1 LIDESGGRVARQLP
15 CGVSDGVVVVD
26 NANIVTWWRAGSASQ
41 SGIITA
47 VEGIESGGQQSIT
60 SIFAV
65 LWCAGALLLI
75 GLPRR
80 EWQAPEEA
88 LPPGSLW
95 GGIFAGGLLG
105 FVLINLPI
113 LLLTLTFG
121 AGEKWYWIDLVLALW
136 LIEQAVFI
144 VWKGKSLEVT
154 AVNKIFCRLMPQ
166 SYVDWRSSEDIATD
180 IQIGLWVGWLS
191 WLTLPMLI
199 PQGISATARSG
210 TWGIFISIFWAL
222 GLLFCVGLI
231 VLMIRLVASWGGPI
245 SRAFGKH
252 GQPEFARVLGLL
264 MIPMGLWM
272 LVSGILGLT
281 TRGII

>member
-1 LIDESGGRVARQLP
+1 
-15 CGVSDGVVVVD
+15 
-26 NANIVTWWRAGSASQ
+26 
-41 SGIITA
+41 
-47 VEGIESGGQQSIT
+47 
-60 SIFAV
+60 
-65 LWCAGALLLI
+65 
-75 GLPRR
+75 
-80 EWQAPEEA
+80 
-88 LPPGSLW
+88 
-95 GGIFAGGLLG
+95 
-105 FVLINLPI
+105 
-113 LLLTLTFG
+113 LTLTFG